1 VKAVLDLFLASF
13 SLMLKIVEAIKE
25 EADREMLN
33 TVESV
38 RDKMV
43 ELQLSYELNN
53 MGKTEYEEAMK
64 LLENRLRELEVKTE

>member
-1 VKAVLDLFLASF
+1 MKAVLDLFLASF